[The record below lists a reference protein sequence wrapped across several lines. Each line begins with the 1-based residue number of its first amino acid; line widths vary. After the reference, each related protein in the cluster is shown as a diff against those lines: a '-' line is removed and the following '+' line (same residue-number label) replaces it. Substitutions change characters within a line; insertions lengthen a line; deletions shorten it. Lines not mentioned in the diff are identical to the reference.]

1 MSTKDVIENVI
12 GITFTTIKKV
22 YDYQKE
28 KESECKFC
36 DDVGSRIVFPTYSDG
51 STTRIS
57 EQELRFI
64 FVEQFNKYVVENQE
78 KIDDDLY
85 YSVETPTKKKYIFSK
100 HKGGPKK
107 EKEEKEE
114 KVEKDDK
121 GVSAR
126 TDLVIFQKEE
136 GKFRRKALI
145 EFKALNPKEEN
156 YLKDICKLENEESC
170 ELKYFIQIIENYD
183 YGTLKSLNNKIK
195 KMKADINYKCYCLGE
210 GEDVTEKV
218 QKCK

>member
-1 MSTKDVIENVI
+1 MSTKDVIESVI
-12 GITFTTIKKV
+12 KSTFTTIKKV
-22 YDYQKE
+22 YDCQKE
-28 KESECKFC
+28 PKCKFC
-36 DDVGSRIVFPTYSDG
+36 DDVGSRIVFPTYSDK

-64 FVEQFNKYVVENQE
+64 FVEQFNKYVLENQ
-78 KIDDDLY
+78 KDLY
-85 YSVETPTKKKYIFSK
+85 YSVETPTREKYIFSK
-100 HKGGPKK
+100 QKGGPKK
-107 EKEEKEE
+107 VGEDE

-126 TDLVIFQKEE
+126 TDLVIFQKGE

-156 YLKDICKLENEESC
+156 YRKDICKLENEDC

-183 YGTLKSLNNKIK
+183 DDTLKSLNNKTK
-195 KMKADINYKCYCLGE
+195 GMGVEINYKCYCLGE
-210 GEDVTEKV
+210 GKDVTKEV